1 MSTEPMHKI
10 TVKIGD
16 SLRTIQAD
24 THEEFQVEMAK
35 AHDSLQ
41 ECYDLIVAARAVGN
55 VAQTPAAPVQAQA
68 AAQPVPPA
76 PSGAPES
83 FTTASVPQCQHGM
96 KTAKSGTSAKG
107 PWKAWMCSA
116 PKGDPTQCKPDW
128 ITRGTPEWNNF
139 PA

>member
-24 THEEFQVEMAK
+24 THEEFQVELAK
-35 AHDSLQ
+35 AHESLQ

-55 VAQTPAAPVQAQA
+55 VAQTPAPVQAQA
-68 AAQPVPPA
+68 TAQPAPA
-76 PSGAPES
+76 APAA
-83 FTTASVPQCQHGM
+83 FTDASVPTGPDGRPRV
-96 KTAKSGTSAKG
+96 AKSGTSAKG
-107 PWKAWMCSA
+107 PWKAWMTVA
-116 PKGDPTQCKPDW
+116 RKGEPGYDEPIW
-128 ITRGTPEWNNF
+128 IRRGTPEWNNF

>member
-1 MSTEPMHKI
+1 MSTEPTHKI
-10 TVKIGD
+10 TVKVGD
-16 SLRTIQAD
+16 ALRTIQAD

-55 VAQTPAAPVQAQA
+55 VAQTPAPVQAEA
-68 AAQPVPPA
+68 TAQPSSAAPA
-76 PSGAPES
+76 APAA
-83 FTTASVPQCQHGM
+83 FTDATVPQCQHGV
-96 KTAKSGTSAKG
+96 KTAKSGTSQKG
-107 PWKAWMCSA
+107 PWKAWMCPA
-116 PKGDPTQCKPDW
+116 PKGDPTQCKPEW